1 MPINI
6 FTIELSNKQGGM
18 VMAFA
23 DTLQQLRKNKGLSQE
38 DIAERCNVSR
48 QSVSKWE
55 TGQGYPETEK
65 LLTLCDL
72 LDTDLDYLLR
82 DKVKKINMEQISSA
96 SICTP
101 YLRKWVKIFLNDRE
115 FQGLY
120 CVAIVAEAK
129 NFVLFIDDKGK
140 RGLLNIS
147 AISSITDA
155 DKEKYTEL
163 PEIPTEDAD
172 LNLANYFADMKCN
185 LKKRQQLFSVIKPI
199 SFCSVT
205 VNEINTEKIVV
216 HDKKS
221 RICTVAATEVL
232 YIKEQ

>member
-1 MPINI
+1 
-6 FTIELSNKQGGM
+6 M
-18 VMAFA
+18 VFA
-23 DTLQQLRKNKGLSQE
+23 DTLQRLRKNKGLSQE

-65 LLTLCDL
+65 LLILCDL

-82 DKVKKINMEQISSA
+82 DKAQKMNVEQIGSTSVCA
-96 SICTP
+96 P
-101 YLRKWVKIFLNDRE
+101 YLGKWVKIFLNDRE

-120 CVAIVAEAK
+120 CIAIVAEVE
-129 NFVLFIDDKGK
+129 NFLLFIGDKGK

-155 DKEKYTEL
+155 DKEKYKEL
-163 PEIPTEDAD
+163 PKIPSEDVT
-172 LNLANYFADMKCN
+172 LNLADYFTDMKCN
-185 LKKRQQLFSVIKPI
+185 LKKRQQLPFSVVKPI

-205 VNEINTEKIVV
+205 IDEINTEKIVV
-216 HDKKS
+216 HDKKGKTY
-221 RICTVAATEVL
+221 TVAATEML
-232 YIKEQ
+232 YIMEQ

>member
-1 MPINI
+1 
-6 FTIELSNKQGGM
+6 
-18 VMAFA
+18 MAFA
-23 DTLQQLRKNKGLSQE
+23 DTLQHLRKNKGLSQE

-82 DKVKKINMEQISSA
+82 DKAKKMNVEQIGSTSVCA
-96 SICTP
+96 P
-101 YLRKWVKIFLNDRE
+101 YLGKWVKVFLNDRE
-115 FQGLY
+115 FNGLY
-120 CVAIVAEAK
+120 CIAIVAEVK
-129 NFVLFIDDKGK
+129 SFLLFIGDKGK

-155 DKEKYTEL
+155 DKEKYKEL
-163 PEIPTEDAD
+163 PKIPSEDVP
-172 LNLANYFADMKCN
+172 LNLADYFTNMKCN
-185 LKKRQQLFSVIKPI
+185 LKKRQQLPFSVVKPI
-199 SFCSVT
+199 SLCSVT
-205 VNEINTEKIVV
+205 IDEINAEKIVV

-221 RICTVAATEVL
+221 KTYTVAATEML
-232 YIKEQ
+232 YIMEQ

>member
-1 MPINI
+1 
-6 FTIELSNKQGGM
+6 
-18 VMAFA
+18 MAFA

-65 LLTLCDL
+65 LLILCDL
-72 LDTDLDYLLR
+72 LDTDLDCLLR
-82 DKVKKINMEQISSA
+82 DKAKKIYMEKKGST

-120 CVAIVAEAK
+120 CIAIVAEVE
-129 NFVLFIDDKGK
+129 NFLLFIDDKGK

-155 DKEKYTEL
+155 DKEKYKEL
-163 PEIPTEDAD
+163 PKIPSEDID
-172 LNLANYFADMKCN
+172 LNLADYFTDMKCN
-185 LKKRQQLFSVIKPI
+185 LKKRQQLSLSVVKPI

-205 VNEINTEKIVV
+205 VNEINTEKIII

-221 RICTVAATEVL
+221 KTSTVAATEML
-232 YIKEQ
+232 CIMEQ